1 MTNKNIKLTGHLLAL
16 FSAFVWGITF
26 VSTKVLL
33 EELTAAEILFFR
45 YILGYFALWIV
56 YPHKNPYRGMK
67 NELLYMAAGICGTTI
82 YQFLENT
89 ALSLTQAS
97 NVSIIVSTAPLFTG
111 IAAWVAFK
119 DKIKHSFILGFVIAM
134 LGIILIN
141 FNASYLL
148 KLNPTGDL
156 LALGSA
162 VLWAVYT
169 LLVKIINEK
178 GDSVLG
184 STRHIFFYGV
194 IFMLPLMAVNG
205 FNSAAF
211 SALLNPTM
219 LLNIAFL
226 GVVASAACFVTW
238 NTAVWQIGAVTASVY
253 IYLIPVI
260 TLIFSVTVLDER
272 VGIIGVV
279 GMALVLLGLGISE
292 YKQK

>member
-1 MTNKNIKLTGHLLAL
+1 MMKDKSKLTGQLLAL
-16 FSAFVWGITF
+16 FCAFVWGITF

-33 EELTAAEILFFR
+33 TKLSAAEILFFR
-45 YILGYFALWIV
+45 FILGYFALWVV
-56 YPHKNPYRGMK
+56 YPKKNTYRGIK
-67 NELLYMAAGICGTTI
+67 NELLYMTAGICGTTI

-111 IAAWVAFK
+111 IAAWAVFK
-119 DKIKHSFILGFVIAM
+119 DRIKHSFILGFVVAM
-134 LGIILIN
+134 LGILLIN
-141 FNASYLL
+141 LNAGYVL
-148 KLNPTGDL
+148 KLNPIGDL

-178 GDSVLG
+178 SDSVLG

-194 IFMLPLMAVNG
+194 LFMLPLMAVNG
-205 FNSAAF
+205 FNGAAF
-211 SALLNPTM
+211 SALLNPKI
-219 LLNIAFL
+219 LLNMFFL

-238 NTAVWQIGAVTASVY
+238 NAAVRQIGAVTASVY

-260 TLIFSVTVLDER
+260 TLIFSLTVLDER
-272 VGIIGVV
+272 VGIIGIV
-279 GMALVLLGLGISE
+279 GMVLVLLGLGISE
-292 YKQK
+292 HK